1 MKPILPDYSD
11 SGVLIVGDVM
21 LDRYWYGPTGRISP
35 EAPVP
40 VVKVENNEERPG
52 GAANVAM
59 NIASLGGHAHTIGL
73 VGQDE
78 PAKVLT
84 DTLTSLKVKCDF
96 VELENYPTITKLRV
110 LSRGQ
115 QLIRLDF
122 EDKFENTNPELVLTR
137 MQNAL
142 PNVKAVVLSD
152 YAKGA
157 LEHVQ
162 AYIQQAKSAGVP
174 VFIDPKGADFERYRG
189 ATLLTPNMLE
199 FETVVGKIKNEE
211 ELVEKGCALIEEF
224 DFEALLVT
232 RSEHGM
238 TLLRRGEAPF
248 HLPTQAKE
256 VFDVTGAGD
265 TVISVLAASVAAGK
279 PLDEACALANAAA
292 GVVVGKLGTSTLS
305 TIELAEAV
313 HGSQDT
319 DYGVISESALIEAVK
334 KARSKGEKVVMTN
347 GCFDILHAG
356 HVSYLNHAAEL
367 GDRLIV
373 AVNTDESVRAL
384 KGPGRPVNPT
394 DRRMAVL
401 AGLGAVDWVVPF
413 SEETPQRLI
422 AEVLPSLLVKGGDY
436 KPEEIAG
443 GTEVI
448 AAGGEV
454 KVLNFEDG
462 CSTTEIIEAIKGG
475 QG

>member
-1 MKPILPDYSD
+1 MKPILPDYSQA
-11 SGVLIVGDVM
+11 GVLIVGDVM
-21 LDRYWYGPTGRISP
+21 LDRYWSGPTGRISP

-59 NIASLGGHAHTIGL
+59 NIASLGGHAHIVGL
-73 VGQDE
+73 TGIDE
-78 PAKVLT
+78 PAKVLNE
-84 DTLTSLKVKCDF
+84 TLSALNVQCHF
-96 VELENYPTITKLRV
+96 VALANFPTITKLRV

-115 QLIRLDF
+115 QMIRLDF
-122 EDKFENTNPELVLTR
+122 EDQFENVDAELILER
-137 MQNAL
+137 MELAL

-162 AYIQQAKSAGVP
+162 QFIQKARAAGVP

-189 ATLLTPNMLE
+189 ATLLTPNMAE
-199 FETVVGKIKNEE
+199 FELVVGKVTSDQ
-211 ELVEKGCALIEEF
+211 ELVEKGLALIDAF
-224 DFEALLVT
+224 DFDALLVT

-238 TLLRRGEAPF
+238 TLLRRGEEPF

-279 PLDEACALANAAA
+279 PLDQSCALANAAA

-305 TIELAEAV
+305 TIELAEAI
-313 HGSQDT
+313 HGSHDT
-319 DYGVISESALIEAVK
+319 DYGVISEQALIEAVK
-334 KARSKGEKVVMTN
+334 KAQSRGEKVVMTN

-356 HVSYLNHAAEL
+356 HVSYLNHAAKL
-367 GDRLIV
+367 GQRLIV
-373 AVNTDESVRAL
+373 AVNTDDSVKRL

-401 AGLGAVDWVVPF
+401 AGLGAIDWVVPF
-413 SEETPQRLI
+413 SEDTPQRII
-422 AEVLPSLLVKGGDY
+422 AEILPDLLVKGGDY
-436 KPEEIAG
+436 KPEDIAG
-443 GTEVI
+443 GIEVI
-448 AAGGEV
+448 ANGGAV

-462 CSTTEIIEAIKGG
+462 CSTSDIINAIKGG
-475 QG
+475 KG

>member
-1 MKPILPDYSD
+1 MKPILPDYKQA
-11 SGVLIVGDVM
+11 GVLIVGDVM

-40 VVKVENNEERPG
+40 VVKVENSEERAG

-59 NIASLGGHAHTIGL
+59 NVASLGGKAHIIGL
-73 VGQDE
+73 TGEDE
-78 PAKVLT
+78 PAQVLKEQ
-84 DTLTSLKVKCDF
+84 LSSVNVHCDF
-96 VELENYPTITKLRV
+96 VALPDYPTITKLRV

-122 EDKFENTNPELVLTR
+122 EDKFENTDPNLVLSR
-137 MQNAL
+137 MDAIL
-142 PNVKAVVLSD
+142 PEVKSVILSD

-162 AYIQQAKSAGVP
+162 QFIQKARSFGVP

-189 ATLLTPNMLE
+189 ASLLTPNMAE
-199 FETVVGKIKNEE
+199 FEDVVGKVTSEDDLIY
-211 ELVEKGCALIEEF
+211 KGLKLIEQF
-224 DFEALLVT
+224 DLDALLVT

-238 TLLRRGEAPF
+238 TLLRKGQQPF
-248 HLPTQAKE
+248 HLPTQAQE
-256 VFDVTGAGD
+256 VYDVTGAGD

-279 PLDEACALANAAA
+279 GLEEACALANAAA
-292 GVVVGKLGTSTLS
+292 GVVVGKLGTSTVS
-305 TIELAEAV
+305 TIELAEAI
-313 HGSQDT
+313 HGSRDT
-319 DYGVISESALIEAVK
+319 DFGVISEENLIQVIK
-334 KARSKGEKVVMTN
+334 KAQANGEKVVMTN

-356 HVSYLNHAAEL
+356 HVSYLNNAAKL

-373 AVNTDESVRAL
+373 AVNTDESVKRL
-384 KGPGRPVNPT
+384 KGPGRPINST

-413 SEETPQRLI
+413 SEDTPQRLI
-422 AEVLPSLLVKGGDY
+422 AAVLPDLLVKGGDY

-443 GTEVI
+443 GQEVI

-454 KVLNFEDG
+454 KVLNFENG

-475 QG
+475 RC